1 LSRVVEPSRLAGIP
15 LFAGLAETELA
26 TIAAAASEVDVA
38 EGQMVATEG
47 DFGHALYTIESGTAE
62 VRSEGA
68 LLRTLGPGDP
78 FGEIAVISSGRRTAS
93 VVATSPMRLIAL
105 FKRDVW
111 ALERQTPELAKRLRA
126 VLDEHRSSDGT

>member
-26 TIAAAASEVDVA
+26 TIAAAASEVEVA
-38 EGQMVATEG
+38 EGQLVATEG
-47 DFGHALYTIESGTAE
+47 DFGHALYAIESGTAE

-78 FGEIAVISSGRRTAS
+78 FGEIAVIASGRRTAS
-93 VVATSPMRLIAL
+93 VVTTSPMRLIAL

-126 VLDEHRSSDGT
+126 VLDKHRAADVT

>member
-1 LSRVVEPSRLAGIP
+1 LSRVVEHSRLVDIP
-15 LFAGLAETELA
+15 LFAGLAEAELA
-26 TIAAAASEVDVA
+26 TIAAAASEVEVA

-47 DFGHALYTIESGTAE
+47 DFGHALYAIESGTAE

-111 ALERQTPELAKRLRA
+111 ALERQAPELAKRLRA
-126 VLDEHRSSDGT
+126 VLDAHRGSDGT